1 MSLNLSADQ
10 ISSVVKELK
19 ISTKADIKANLGINN
34 VLALVRQYVHVPSHL
49 HKTSSPAGPAFYGS
63 DQGSSYWDGSED
75 ESSWYGSD
83 YSTDNSY
90 WGAEEEYDTPA
101 EPWLY
106 EELLWDEDWGY
117 LSSPYDFFDGQMS
130 EWTIAYWAEEA
141 GEQVIF
147 AACIDAFLASERLA

>member
-1 MSLNLSADQ
+1 MAKHCG
-10 ISSVVKELK
+10 SS
-19 ISTKADIKANLGINN
+19 
-34 VLALVRQYVHVPSHL
+34 
-49 HKTSSPAGPAFYGS
+49 S

-147 AACIDAFLASERLA
+147 AACIDATLRAICVLKSYISRKEKHG